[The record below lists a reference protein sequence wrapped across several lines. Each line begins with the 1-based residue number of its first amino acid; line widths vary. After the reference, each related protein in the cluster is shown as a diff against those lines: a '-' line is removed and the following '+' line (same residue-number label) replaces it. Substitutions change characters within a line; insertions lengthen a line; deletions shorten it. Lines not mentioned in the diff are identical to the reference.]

1 MDSDRSGVL
10 TEVSVQ
16 EPKANP
22 KGKAV
27 AGAAPPPPV
36 VISSKVTTTS
46 NPKGGWRR
54 GFAIFDLVLRLC
66 GIAVAL
72 AATAIMGTTQQT
84 LPFFTQFFQ
93 FQAQYN
99 DLPTFT
105 FFVIANAIAS
115 GYLVL
120 SLPFSIVCIVRPH
133 LRGLRILLIVLD
145 TLMIGLAM
153 AAAASAAT
161 IADLAQNGNSNANW
175 APICQQFDDFC
186 QSITEAVQ
194 SSFAVAVIFIL
205 LVVFSSLTLRRN

>member
-36 VISSKVTTTS
+36 VISTKVTTTS

-105 FFVIANAIAS
+105 YAS
-115 GYLVL
+115 
-120 SLPFSIVCIVRPH
+120 
-133 LRGLRILLIVLD
+133 
-145 TLMIGLAM
+145 
-153 AAAASAAT
+153 
-161 IADLAQNGNSNANW
+161 
-175 APICQQFDDFC
+175 
-186 QSITEAVQ
+186 
-194 SSFAVAVIFIL
+194 FIYFL
-205 LVVFSSLTLRRN
+205 KQ

>member
-1 MDSDRSGVL
+1 MDSEKSGVL
-10 TEVSVQ
+10 IGVP
-16 EPKANP
+16 EPKANT

-27 AGAAPPPPV
+27 AGAALPV
-36 VISSKVTTTS
+36 VVSSKAT
-46 NPKGGWRR
+46 PHPQGGWKR
-54 GFAIFDLVLRLC
+54 GFAIFDFVLRLC
-66 GIAVAL
+66 AIAIAL
-72 AATAIMGTTQQT
+72 AATAIMGTTEQT

-133 LRGLRILLIVLD
+133 LVGPRLFLIIVDTVMVGL
-145 TLMIGLAM
+145 TM
-153 AAAASAAT
+153 AAAAAAAA
-161 IADLAQNGNSNANW
+161 IVFLAQNGNSNANW
-175 APICQQFDDFC
+175 PAICQQYDNFC
-186 QSITEAVQ
+186 QSITQAVEA
-194 SSFAVAVIFIL
+194 SFAAAVIFIL

>member
-84 LPFFTQFFQ
+84 LPFFTQFF
-93 FQAQYN
+93 
-99 DLPTFT
+99 
-105 FFVIANAIAS
+105 VIANAIAS

-120 SLPFSIVCIVRPH
+120 SLPFSIICIVRPH
-133 LRGLRILLIVLD
+133 LRGLRIVLIVLD
-145 TLMIGLAM
+145 TLMVGLAM

-205 LVVFSSLTLRRN
+205 LVVFSSLSLRRN